1 MIGIL
6 AYGSLIADPGWEIL
20 EQTGSLIRSVET
32 PFPVEYAR
40 QSKTRANA
48 PTLVPVPF
56 GKGDPVQAAVI
67 VLKKEFLLQQAMDIL
82 YRREIHRISDTSKVY
97 REPDSLDTV
106 KMRIVQLS
114 NFTGLNTVLYTKF
127 PANFQQILDDK
138 YDNHQK
144 SGLLCVAACESLT
157 EKTFHTCQDGI
168 HYLNAAIHSGVK
180 TRLTELYAQA
190 ILYAAGNNVV
200 DLAIARAIIAKS
212 RGL

>member
-20 EQTGSLIRSVET
+20 ENTDRWIRPVET

-40 QSKTRANA
+40 RSKTRANA

-56 GKGDPVQAAVI
+56 GKGDPVYAAVI
-67 VLKKEFLLQQAMDIL
+67 VLKKEILLQQAMDIL
-82 YRREIHRISDTSKVY
+82 YRREIHRIGDTSKAY

-114 NFTGLNTVLYTKF
+114 NFADLNTVLYTKF

-138 YDNHQK
+138 YDDYQK
-144 SGLLCVAACESLT
+144 SDLLCVAACTSLT
-157 EKTFHTCQDGI
+157 EETFHTCQDGI
-168 HYLNAAIHSGVK
+168 HYLDAAIYSGVK

-190 ILYAAGNNVV
+190 VLNAAGHNVV
-200 DLAIARAIIAKS
+200 DLAIARALIAKS

>member
-20 EQTGSLIRSVET
+20 EQTSNLIRSVET

-40 QSKTRANA
+40 RSKTRANA

-82 YRREIHRISDTSKVY
+82 YRREIHRIGDTRKVY
-97 REPDSLDTV
+97 YEPDSQDTQ
-106 KMRIVQLS
+106 KMRIVQLHE
-114 NFTGLNTVLYTKF
+114 FAEIDTVLYTKL
-127 PANFQQILDDK
+127 ATNFQPILDDE
-138 YDNHQK
+138 YNDHQK
-144 SGLLCVAACESLT
+144 SDLLCTAACESLT
-157 EKTFHTCQDGI
+157 EETFHTCQDGI

-190 ILYAAGNNVV
+190 ILNAAGHNVV
-200 DLAIARAIIAKS
+200 DLAIARALIAKS

>member
-20 EQTGSLIRSVET
+20 EQTSNLMRTVET

-40 QSKTRANA
+40 RSKTRANA

-67 VLKKEFLLQQAMDIL
+67 VLKKEILLQQAMDIL
-82 YRREIHRISDTSKVY
+82 YRREIHRIGDTHKVY
-97 REPDSLDTV
+97 HEPDSQDTN
-106 KMRIVQLS
+106 KMRIVQLHE
-114 NFTGLNTVLYTKF
+114 FAEIDTVLYTKL
-127 PANFQQILDDK
+127 ATNFQPILDDE
-138 YDNHQK
+138 YNDHQK
-144 SGLLCVAACESLT
+144 SDLLCTAACESLT
-157 EKTFHTCQDGI
+157 EETFHTCQDGI

-190 ILYAAGNNVV
+190 VLNAAGHNVV
-200 DLAIARAIIAKS
+200 DLAIARALIAKS